1 VNDPMTMLKKD
12 HRDVE
17 RLLERLGD
25 AEGSERHQLL
35 EVLDRSLQLH
45 MRMEEELL
53 YPLVPQ
59 IEDQETEQEAEIE
72 HGLARDGVSKLRALV
87 DAPGFGAAVDMLKGG
102 ISHHVEE
109 EETSL
114 LPAMKKGLG
123 KERWARIGDQMAA
136 MKAATPIPPAPP
148 EPARRATT
156 AKKAAKKATKPSAR
170 RATPAKR
177 ATATRSTATRTT
189 ARSSAKKAAATR
201 TRPTAKKASTKK
213 ATTRSAAT
221 RSTTRRSTA
230 GR

>member
-1 VNDPMTMLKKD
+1 MNDPMTMLKKD

-156 AKKAAKKATKPSAR
+156 AKRSAKKATTSTR

>member
-1 VNDPMTMLKKD
+1 MNDPMTMLKKD

-35 EVLDRSLQLH
+35 DVLDRSLQLQ

-72 HGLARDGVSKLRALV
+72 HGLAREGVSKLRALV

-156 AKKAAKKATKPSAR
+156 AKRSAKKATTSTR

-177 ATATRSTATRTT
+177 ATATRSTA
-189 ARSSAKKAAATR
+189 RSSAQKAAATR

-213 ATTRSAAT
+213 ATTRSAAAHST
-221 RSTTRRSTA
+221 ARRSTTSR
-230 GR
+230 